1 MIISAPGRLMT
12 SEEFVELPD
21 VEGVTRK
28 LINGKLVEIFEDPM
42 TKRNPD
48 HSTVLIRVGAILDN
62 WVRKQPLPRGR
73 VLGGEAYCRLRR
85 KPEINVG
92 VDVAYIS
99 PKLAANTPRGRK
111 FVDGPPTLAVEVL
124 SPYDKREDV
133 ADAVNLYL
141 DNGVRTVWIVDPFD
155 STVTV
160 YRKNREPETFNV
172 KQSIGRDPALP
183 GLKASVAEIFDY

>member
-1 MIISAPGRLMT
+1 MIISAPDRLMT

-21 VEGVTRK
+21 IEGVTRK
-28 LINGKLVEIFEDPM
+28 LIKGKLVEIIEDPM

-48 HSTVLIRVGAILDN
+48 HSTVLINVGAILRV
-62 WVRKQPLPRGR
+62 WVRKQTAPRGR

-85 KPEINVG
+85 KPDINVG

-111 FVDGPPTLAVEVL
+111 FVDGPPILAVEVL

-133 ADAVNLYL
+133 AEAVSLYL
-141 DNGVRTVWIVDPFD
+141 DNSVRTVWIVDPFN

-160 YRKNREPETFNV
+160 YRKNREPEMFNI
-172 KQSIGRDPALP
+172 KQVIRDDPALP